1 MAFIIITLLFFFFT
15 ITHIDNESAQ
25 INVGIITTILN
36 KMFLKE
42 KNIQVEN
49 TTSPMKE
56 SNIKCE
62 INLSD
67 CSLTLLLGLYISY
80 KEIKITWSYVKMLNN
95 KTRTDIVHYFI
106 YIV

>member
-1 MAFIIITLLFFFFT
+1 MSFSASKQFMILFIQFVSMAFIIITLLFFFFT

-42 KNIQVEN
+42 KNIQVE
-49 TTSPMKE
+49 TTTLPIKE

-62 INLSD
+62 ISLFD
-67 CSLTLLLGLYISY
+67 CSLALLLGLYIST
-80 KEIKITWSYVKMLNN
+80 KKLRLLGVM
-95 KTRTDIVHYFI
+95 
-106 YIV
+106 